1 MTFTQLQSE
10 HAEAPAL
17 PFWVLFPIYF
27 KYCHTSL
34 SANGFVYKF
43 HFPM

>member
-17 PFWVLFPIYF
+17 PFWVLCPIYI

-34 SANGFVYKF
+34 SENGFVYKF